1 MGMIKII
8 NASSP
13 ILICIVAVIFNLVAS
28 FLARNLN
35 LPLFLDTGGT
45 IFIAM
50 MSGYVPSIAVGFATN
65 FLNSLADESDMY
77 YCSISIFVAVYTTFL
92 ARRGYFQNFLKTM
105 FVIPPLALITAL
117 LTELIEKFL
126 FCTGVVQAV
135 NEIQMNFAAT
145 FLKELADK
153 GLLILVMFIAIKF
166 VPTQVKEF
174 FRELGK
180 KQAPL
185 SPEMKSEVYRRK
197 CPVSSLRTKVLLM
210 LMLSSLF
217 IAASISSITYR
228 IFEQSSF
235 QAHIKIAESLIDIA
249 ASEIDPAQV
258 DNYIKFGRDAE
269 GYKEIE
275 KKLYA
280 IKNSNADIKFLYVWK
295 ISAEGCR
302 VVFDLDTEDVKAS
315 EPGELLE
322 NDITYPHMDDLIA
335 GKAVAPV
342 VFDDAHGRLLTI
354 HKPIYDD
361 SGQCVCYAAIDFSLD
376 LISEYGRT
384 FISKVLALF
393 SGCFV
398 FVFIIGL
405 RFVENNIILPVNTM
419 AYCARNF
426 AYDSNELCE
435 NNVERI
441 KELKIHTGD
450 EIENLYSALLKTT
463 QDVLI
468 YFEKLRQAKK
478 QVAAMDKLAHRDSLT
493 GLKNKAAYDEMTIVL
508 DEKISGGDADFC
520 IAMVDVNFLK
530 RVNDT
535 YGHERGNDYLI
546 NAGKLICSVFG
557 EEHVYRIGGDEF
569 VVVIEGEKVS
579 LCKYFVEQFKAETAR
594 KNANKLLKPW
604 EKVSAAV
611 GVAFYKAGVDKTA
624 DEVFKRADKEMY
636 DNKLAMKAQR
646 TD

>member
-197 CPVSSLRTKVLLM
+197 CPVSRR
-210 LMLSSLF
+210 F
-217 IAASISSITYR
+217 R
-228 IFEQSSF
+228 QS
-235 QAHIKIAESLIDIA
+235 
-249 ASEIDPAQV
+249 
-258 DNYIKFGRDAE
+258 
-269 GYKEIE
+269 
-275 KKLYA
+275 
-280 IKNSNADIKFLYVWK
+280 
-295 ISAEGCR
+295 
-302 VVFDLDTEDVKAS
+302 
-315 EPGELLE
+315 
-322 NDITYPHMDDLIA
+322 
-335 GKAVAPV
+335 
-342 VFDDAHGRLLTI
+342 
-354 HKPIYDD
+354 
-361 SGQCVCYAAIDFSLD
+361 
-376 LISEYGRT
+376 
-384 FISKVLALF
+384 
-393 SGCFV
+393 
-398 FVFIIGL
+398 
-405 RFVENNIILPVNTM
+405 
-419 AYCARNF
+419 
-426 AYDSNELCE
+426 
-435 NNVERI
+435 
-441 KELKIHTGD
+441 HTGFSS
-450 EIENLYSALLKTT
+450 NPLS
-463 QDVLI
+463 
-468 YFEKLRQAKK
+468 
-478 QVAAMDKLAHRDSLT
+478 
-493 GLKNKAAYDEMTIVL
+493 
-508 DEKISGGDADFC
+508 
-520 IAMVDVNFLK
+520 K
-530 RVNDT
+530 R
-535 YGHERGNDYLI
+535 I
-546 NAGKLICSVFG
+546 
-557 EEHVYRIGGDEF
+557 
-569 VVVIEGEKVS
+569 
-579 LCKYFVEQFKAETAR
+579 
-594 KNANKLLKPW
+594 
-604 EKVSAAV
+604 
-611 GVAFYKAGVDKTA
+611 
-624 DEVFKRADKEMY
+624 
-636 DNKLAMKAQR
+636 
-646 TD
+646 